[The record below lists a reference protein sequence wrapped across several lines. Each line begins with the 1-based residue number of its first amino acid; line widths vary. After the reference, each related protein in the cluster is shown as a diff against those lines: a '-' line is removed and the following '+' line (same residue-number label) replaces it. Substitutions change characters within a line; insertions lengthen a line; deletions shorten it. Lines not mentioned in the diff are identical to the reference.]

1 MLKEE
6 NGTLKFSHC
15 NISIFCSAMWMKQ
28 NIRKLQCG
36 KGNHLEFCLN
46 CESIYGPLDLYLHVP
61 GIICNINFLRSYC
74 LISTSTGLPFGLF
87 FLSKCFIDFFFYI

>member
-1 MLKEE
+1 MA
-6 NGTLKFSHC
+6 SV
-15 NISIFCSAMWMKQ
+15 
-28 NIRKLQCG
+28 
-36 KGNHLEFCLN
+36 EFCLN

-87 FLSKCFIDFFFYI
+87 FLSKCFIDFFFLDIEDEEADRKIS